1 MFIRSTGL
9 GRTLLTCHVA
19 KIEVTDIVPS
29 TLEAPKDGQ
38 KEPMRML
45 MTIQTTDPVT
55 WTVRGFVEPDDL
67 RLILKAALKPSV
79 ILTALKFLVFGGGGS
94 KKRSPE
100 PSKAPSPVQA
110 EPKRVEA

>member
-19 KIEVTDIVPS
+19 KIEITDIVPS
-29 TLEAPKDGQ
+29 TLEPAKDGQ

-55 WTVRGFVEPDDL
+55 WTVRGFVEPEDL

-79 ILTALKFLVFGGGGS
+79 IITAIKFLLFGGGA
-94 KKRSPE
+94 KKKLPDAT
-100 PSKAPSPVQA
+100 KATA
-110 EPKRVEA
+110 AA

>member
-19 KIEVTDIVPS
+19 KIEITDMVPS
-29 TLEAPKDGQ
+29 TLEPAKDGQ
-38 KEPMRML
+38 KEPQRML

-55 WTVRGFVEPDDL
+55 WTVRGFVEPEDL

-79 ILTALKFLVFGGGGS
+79 IFTAIKFLLFGGGS
-94 KKRSPE
+94 KKKSLE
-100 PSKAPSPVQA
+100 AAKVTAAAQA
-110 EPKRVEA
+110 

>member
-19 KIEVTDIVPS
+19 KIEITDVVPS
-29 TLEAPKDGQ
+29 TLEPAKEGQ

-45 MTIQTTDPVT
+45 MTIQTTDPVN

-67 RLILKAALKPSV
+67 RLIIQAALTPRV
-79 ILTALKFLVFGGGGS
+79 IFTAIKFLLLGGRT
-94 KKRSPE
+94 KKQGPE
-100 PSKAPSPVQA
+100 QAKATATAQA
-110 EPKRVEA
+110 

>member
-9 GRTLLTCHVA
+9 GRTLLTCHVQ
-19 KIEVTDIVPS
+19 KIEITDIVPA
-29 TLEAPKDGQ
+29 TLETPKEGE

-67 RLILKAALKPSV
+67 RQIIKVALKPKV
-79 ILTALKFLVFGGGGS
+79 ILTALKFLLFGGSS
-94 KKRSPE
+94 KK
-100 PSKAPSPVQA
+100 KAPEQNKATVTAQA
-110 EPKRVEA
+110 

>member
-19 KIEVTDIVPS
+19 KIEVTDIIPS
-29 TLEAPKDGQ
+29 TLEAPKEGQ
-38 KEPMRML
+38 KEPRRML

-67 RLILKAALKPSV
+67 RLIIRAALKPSV
-79 ILTALKFLVFGGGGS
+79 IFTAIKFLLFGGGS
-94 KKRSPE
+94 KKKSPE
-100 PSKAPSPVQA
+100 PSKPPSPASA
-110 EPKRVEA
+110 EQPA

>member
-29 TLEAPKDGQ
+29 TLEPAKEGE

-79 ILTALKFLVFGGGGS
+79 IFTAIKFLLFGGGS
-94 KKRSPE
+94 KK
-100 PSKAPSPVQA
+100 KAPEQA
-110 EPKRVEA
+110 NEAATAQA